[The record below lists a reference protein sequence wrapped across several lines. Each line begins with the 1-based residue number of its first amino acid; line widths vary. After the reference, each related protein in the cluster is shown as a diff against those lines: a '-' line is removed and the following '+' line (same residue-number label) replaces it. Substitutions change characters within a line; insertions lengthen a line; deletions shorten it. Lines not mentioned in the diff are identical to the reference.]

1 MSTLTDSFDYIM
13 GNFENLRDLDE
24 GIIGKVCEL
33 IIDSKNIFV
42 YGVGRSGIV
51 GRMFAMRLVQMG
63 FNAYF
68 VGETIAPVVTAR
80 DSVILLSGTGETQ
93 GALLVAQIC
102 RKVNAKIIS
111 ITSSKENSIYKA
123 SDFRIVLKT
132 NKSSDLAPLGTLFE
146 ASSHVLLDSM
156 VALLMKVRGEKEADL
171 RKRHAI
177 WL

>member
-68 VGETIAPVVTAR
+68 VGETIAPVVPAK
-80 DSVILLSGTGETQ
+80 DSVILLSGT
-93 GALLVAQIC
+93 
-102 RKVNAKIIS
+102 
-111 ITSSKENSIYKA
+111 
-123 SDFRIVLKT
+123 
-132 NKSSDLAPLGTLFE
+132 
-146 ASSHVLLDSM
+146 
-156 VALLMKVRGEKEADL
+156 
-171 RKRHAI
+171 
-177 WL
+177 